1 MENKTALTQY
11 LDWLAELKKC
21 DPSLSSVI
29 SLMENK
35 ATELRDTVE
44 KEQIIEACYA
54 GTYQFDNAAAIVNP
68 KTPKDYY
75 NQTYK
80 P

>member
-21 DPSLSSVI
+21 DQTLSSVL
-29 SLMENK
+29 SLMESK

-44 KEQIIEACYA
+44 KEQIIK
-54 GTYQFDNAAAIVNP
+54 AAAYGNGRANVED
-68 KTPKDYY
+68 KVSFGEYFY

>member
-21 DPSLSSVI
+21 DPSLSSVL
-29 SLMENK
+29 SLMETK

-44 KEQIIEACYA
+44 KEQIIK
-54 GTYQFDNAAAIVNP
+54 AAAYGNGRANVED
-68 KTPKDYY
+68 KVSFGEYFY